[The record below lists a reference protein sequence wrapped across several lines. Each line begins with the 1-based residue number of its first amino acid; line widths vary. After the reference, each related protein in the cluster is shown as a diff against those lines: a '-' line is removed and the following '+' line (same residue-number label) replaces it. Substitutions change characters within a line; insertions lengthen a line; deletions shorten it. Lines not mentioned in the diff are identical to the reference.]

1 MRVRSNL
8 KHTHT
13 DETTNEHIHTNTAT
27 TSASNVRAHFGK
39 QFVST
44 VRLLIDPSGRQPGRA
59 ADCNTFNR
67 DEHLSHVKH
76 LSLHTNTVAPTRTL
90 NSKLLPP
97 CTSQSSTIHMQT
109 GPGSFVAPVCVKSS
123 LISVR
128 LLPISTNTPKTTAPA
143 NQAPANTSLTYAQ
156 TIFFLPSH
164 EICS

>member
-76 LSLHTNTVAPTRTL
+76 LSLHTNTAAPTR
-90 NSKLLPP
+90 PP
-97 CTSQSSTIHMQT
+97 QLQTSSTLHFTIIDHSYANRARKLCCSCLRKIFPHFRAAASDQHKHTKNHGT
-109 GPGSFVAPVCVKSS
+109 GKSS
-123 LISVR
+123 
-128 LLPISTNTPKTTAPA
+128 T
-143 NQAPANTSLTYAQ
+143 
-156 TIFFLPSH
+156 
-164 EICS
+164 C